1 MQVHAERGALKHLLT
16 RAGRPNP
23 HAFDL
28 LRLPLGGARF
38 RACLEDFIEFCID
51 QCGVESISGWQ
62 DMVQAGREPWHRTQL
77 AAAVRDCAEEAV
89 QALQQLHYTVIPQPE
104 GPVPARV
111 DKLRLP

>member
-1 MQVHAERGALKHLLT
+1 MPSAVPLRTFFT

-23 HAFDL
+23 HALDS

-38 RACLEDFIEFCID
+38 RPCLEDFIEFCID
-51 QCGVESISGWQ
+51 QCGVESVSGWQ
-62 DMVQAGREPWHRTQL
+62 DVVQAGRERWRRTQL

-89 QALQQLHYTVIPQPE
+89 QASQQLRYTVIPPPE